1 MFRPLRVP
9 RLAWFLALM
18 LVFSQL
24 VTAAYACVEN
34 VTGHPPMP
42 EPMASSMGHG
52 AMAGMADCEMTQ
64 KEQPVACK
72 VHCERDSQSSDARV
86 PNLPPPVL
94 FTLFV
99 APALVDAITET
110 APVARPEPPT
120 LVAASPPL
128 RLQYQVF
135 RN

>member
-34 VTGHPPMP
+34 AAGHSPTPT
-42 EPMASSMGHG
+42 PMAASMGHG
-52 AMAGMADCEMTQ
+52 AMAGMTDCEMTQ

-94 FTLFV
+94 FALFV
-99 APALVDAITET
+99 ARALFDAIAET
-110 APVARPEPPT
+110 SPVARPGPPT
-120 LVAASPPL
+120 LIAASPPL